1 MRFRFFASER
11 FSVPSLFPLFFFCET
26 FKKLVLE
33 PQLLSRVCNFL
44 RIFILCFQLSSIHRY
59 ISRRC
64 RSNDFIWSIYRS
76 QGRVEL
82 VKRAPWRFSDDVR
95 AELKLTIIS
104 FQCFDEVNFL
114 WATSTS
120 VHFERERLHFHVCRV
135 MEQILPLS
143 VKNAFFFAPYV
154 GSRRCLNTSRDLS

>member
-1 MRFRFFASER
+1 MRHDEHQRVYHQIYTINLWFIKSSTISFLVFHASSLGKSNNVNCTSLDKIDNTEKKIMRFRFFAPEHFFVS
-11 FSVPSLFPLFFFCET
+11 FLSSSFFFFCET

-104 FQCFDEVNFL
+104 F
-114 WATSTS
+114 
-120 VHFERERLHFHVCRV
+120 
-135 MEQILPLS
+135 
-143 VKNAFFFAPYV
+143 
-154 GSRRCLNTSRDLS
+154 